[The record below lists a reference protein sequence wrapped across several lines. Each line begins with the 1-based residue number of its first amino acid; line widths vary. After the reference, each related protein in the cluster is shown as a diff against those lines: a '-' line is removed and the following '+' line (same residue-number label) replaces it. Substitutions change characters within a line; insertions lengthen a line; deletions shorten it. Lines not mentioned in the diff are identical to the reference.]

1 MSIEIFYYQY
11 DGGQDILNCW
21 DSPLSLDGIG
31 IEPKKVID
39 EYEGKKFV
47 PYTQCPAW
55 SHKNSR
61 EFIMYNPKDLTIVIN
76 KEGYITVKELSDQ
89 QIQKY
94 LKVEDLEPPIKTL
107 QISVPQ
113 LLLWTKSKGV
123 WVEARDYP
131 LTSRNNNFTIVNGW
145 FNLSDWCR
153 PISFGINV
161 CDSEQDV
168 KIKRGDPIYKF
179 AFYKEGDLRESFKL
193 TKSVPPQEMLLQMH
207 KRLAVKQFTPFL
219 AKDIIFGEKEKKCP
233 FPWFRK

>member
-39 EYEGKKFV
+39 EYEGNKFV
-47 PYTQCPAW
+47 PYMQCPAW
-55 SHKNSR
+55 THKNSR

-76 KEGYITVKELSDQ
+76 KEGYITVKELNDQ

-113 LLLWTKSKGV
+113 LLLWTK
-123 WVEARDYP
+123 
-131 LTSRNNNFTIVNGW
+131 
-145 FNLSDWCR
+145 
-153 PISFGINV
+153 
-161 CDSEQDV
+161 
-168 KIKRGDPIYKF
+168 
-179 AFYKEGDLRESFKL
+179 
-193 TKSVPPQEMLLQMH
+193 
-207 KRLAVKQFTPFL
+207 
-219 AKDIIFGEKEKKCP
+219 
-233 FPWFRK
+233 